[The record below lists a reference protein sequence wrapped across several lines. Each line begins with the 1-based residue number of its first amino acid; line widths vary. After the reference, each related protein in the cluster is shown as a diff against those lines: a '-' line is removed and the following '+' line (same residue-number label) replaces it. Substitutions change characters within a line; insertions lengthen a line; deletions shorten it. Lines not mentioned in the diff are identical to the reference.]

1 MYRRIVAPL
10 RDDKVI
16 IASSKQGYKIPVNT
30 DDIYTYL
37 NQTNNIVSPM
47 LQRIEICRDL
57 IKTKTDNQLDV
68 LDHIAYLKYK
78 KYFD

>member
-1 MYRRIVAPL
+1 
-10 RDDKVI
+10 
-16 IASSKQGYKIPVNT
+16 
-30 DDIYTYL
+30 
-37 NQTNNIVSPM
+37 M

-57 IKTKTDNQLDV
+57 IKTKTDNQFDV

>member
-1 MYRRIVAPL
+1 
-10 RDDKVI
+10 
-16 IASSKQGYKIPVNT
+16 
-30 DDIYTYL
+30 
-37 NQTNNIVSPM
+37 M